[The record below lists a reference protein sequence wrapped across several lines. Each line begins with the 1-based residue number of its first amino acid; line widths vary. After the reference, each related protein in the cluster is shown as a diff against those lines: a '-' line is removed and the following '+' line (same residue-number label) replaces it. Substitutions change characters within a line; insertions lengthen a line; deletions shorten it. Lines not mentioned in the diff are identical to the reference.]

1 MMRHIKRT
9 WSQVSSTPSTF
20 LPALITVL
28 LLVLALGAA
37 GCSKGDEAGSEV
49 EEEAEAR
56 TEFTD
61 RIENF
66 FEYDPLKA
74 GKQSQ
79 FLIHLTDL
87 TDGSPV
93 EKAEV
98 MLTIRKQGG
107 GAEVAQT
114 KARVGKVTGIYVADV
129 TIPSSG
135 DYDVEF
141 HIKNEKL
148 DERMQ
153 LTDFKVE

>member
-1 MMRHIKRT
+1 MMKHVTKLRSRARLAHLT
-9 WSQVSSTPSTF
+9 SPSG
-20 LPALITVL
+20 ALT
-28 LLVLALGAA
+28 LVILAFIFGAA
-37 GCSKGDEAGSEV
+37 GCSKNQSDAEA
-49 EEEAEAR
+49 EEEAIAR

-61 RIENF
+61 RVENF
-66 FEYDPLKA
+66 FEYEPLKA

-98 MLTIRKQGG
+98 MLTIRRQGG
-107 GAEVAQT
+107 GAEIAQT
-114 KARVGKVTGIYVADV
+114 RARVGKVTGIYVADV
-129 TIPSSG
+129 TIPGSG